1 MGEVVSM
8 MRGNGLRSHLLT
20 DRSFHTYFN
29 EVGATKI
36 LDPETE
42 RKLFKRYK
50 QRKDLAAR
58 DRLLESC
65 LRFVVKLA
73 HRFTNNVDLM
83 KDLLA
88 AGNLGLMRALDRFD
102 PNRNTR
108 FLSYATN
115 WVLLEMREELHD
127 TEQVSMP
134 RWRQKAISKI
144 KRVQARIRAREG
156 IEADIERLSDET
168 DLTTEQVASLKI
180 EALHFKPLADH
191 IASVP
196 ENLDENVLSAER
208 KAIIKQLVDHLP
220 ARERF
225 VVRAYFG
232 MGSTETPMNLKQI
245 ATFLGVTSE
254 RVRQIKADGLDK
266 IERYLRR
273 ERIVEKT
280 WCGVF

>member
-1 MGEVVSM
+1 MPREH
-8 MRGNGLRSHLLT
+8 LRSHLLT
-20 DRSFHTYFN
+20 DRSFFTYFN
-29 EVGATKI
+29 EVGATEI

-42 RKLFKRYK
+42 RKLFSRYK
-50 QRKDLAAR
+50 HKKDIEAR

-73 HRFTNNVDLM
+73 HRFTNNIDLM

-127 TEQVSMP
+127 TDQVSMP
-134 RWRQKAISKI
+134 RWRQKAVIKI
-144 KRVQARIRAREG
+144 KRAKARIRAREG
-156 IEADIERLSDET
+156 IEADIGRLSDET
-168 DLTTEQVASLKI
+168 NLTTDQVASLKI
-180 EALHFKPLADH
+180 EALHFKPLTEHVTRA
-191 IASVP
+191 P
-196 ENLDENVLSAER
+196 ENLDEDILATER

-220 ARERF
+220 SRERF

-232 MGSTETPMNLKQI
+232 MAGITMNLKQI
-245 ATFLGVTSE
+245 ASFLGVTSE
-254 RVRQIKADGLDK
+254 RVRQIKVDGLDK

-273 ERIVEKT
+273 ARINHT
-280 WCGVF
+280 NWGASLL

>member
-1 MGEVVSM
+1 MPVPREV
-8 MRGNGLRSHLLT
+8 LRSHLLT
-20 DRSFHTYFN
+20 DRSFYTYFN

-42 RKLFKRYK
+42 RKLYWRYTHK
-50 QRKDLAAR
+50 KDIEAR

-73 HRFTNNVDLM
+73 HRYTNNVDLM

-127 TEQVSMP
+127 RDQVSMP
-134 RWRQKAISKI
+134 RWRQKAVCKI
-144 KRVQARIRAREG
+144 KGAQARISAREG
-156 IEADIERLSDET
+156 VEADIERLSNET
-168 DLTTEQVASLKI
+168 NLTTDQVASLKI
-180 EALHFKPLADH
+180 EGLHFKPLTDQVTHA
-191 IASVP
+191 P
-196 ENLDENVLSAER
+196 ENLEDNILTAER
-208 KAIIKQLVDHLP
+208 KAIVKQLVDQLP
-220 ARERF
+220 SRERF

-232 MGSTETPMNLKQI
+232 MAGITMNLKQI
-245 ATFLGVTSE
+245 AAFLGVTSE
-254 RVRQIKADGLDK
+254 RVRQIKADGLEK

-273 ERIVEKT
+273 ARIIRT
-280 WCGVF
+280 NWGASLL